1 MAASIRFAKIYF
13 LLWLLVGL
21 LPAAA
26 DAAGIPKV
34 LVVMSYHEGMPWEN
48 EIRQGIDESLQGACE
63 IRYVYLNTKNDF
75 AGGSRKAEEAW
86 RIFQQF
92 RPDGVLAADDDAQA
106 LFVVPY
112 LKDKVQT
119 PVVFCGVNAGA
130 GSYGY
135 PASNVTG
142 ILERAHFRESVTFL
156 QQLVPGARSVG
167 FMTNDTPTGRAYAEQ
182 IRQESSS
189 YPLKA
194 YSVRLVTTLAEA
206 VTVAEAWKDQY
217 DALFLIAM
225 DGLSSYDGKP
235 LAEKE
240 SFHFISRAFEKP
252 VLGINEFNVRE
263 GLLCSVAK
271 TGWEQ
276 GASAAAMLQSAM
288 AGTPVRSIPIIR
300 NLSGKRV
307 LNITVM
313 KSLNIKPKP
322 ALLVGTELVET
333 EE

>member
-1 MAASIRFAKIYF
+1 VFVFFASVTEAAE
-13 LLWLLVGL
+13 
-21 LPAAA
+21 
-26 DAAGIPKV
+26 IPRV

-48 EIRQGIDESLQGACE
+48 EIRQGIDEVLQGGCE

-75 AGGSRKAEEAW
+75 AGGPRKAEEAL
-86 RIFQQF
+86 RIFKEF

-106 LFVVPY
+106 MFVVPY

-119 PVVFCGVNAGA
+119 PVVFCGVNADA
-130 GSYGY
+130 GRYGY

-142 ILERAHFRESVTFL
+142 ILERAHFLESITFL

-167 FMTNDTPTGRAYAEQ
+167 FMTNDIPTGRGYAEQ

-189 YPLKA
+189 YPLKG
-194 YSVRLVTTLAEA
+194 YSIRLVKTLEEA
-206 VTVAEAWKDQY
+206 VAVANAWKNQH

-225 DGLSSYDGKP
+225 EGLTSYDGRP

-240 SFHFISRAFEKP
+240 SFTVISRAFEKP

-263 GLLCSVAK
+263 GLFCSVAK
-271 TGWEQ
+271 TGREQ
-276 GASAAAMLQSAM
+276 GNTAAAMLLQAM
-288 AGTPVRSIPIIR
+288 EGTPVSIIPLSR
-300 NLSGKRV
+300 NLHGKRV
-307 LNITVM
+307 LNVTVM
-313 KSLNIKPKP
+313 KSLGIRPQP
-322 ALLVGTELVET
+322 VVLVGTELVET